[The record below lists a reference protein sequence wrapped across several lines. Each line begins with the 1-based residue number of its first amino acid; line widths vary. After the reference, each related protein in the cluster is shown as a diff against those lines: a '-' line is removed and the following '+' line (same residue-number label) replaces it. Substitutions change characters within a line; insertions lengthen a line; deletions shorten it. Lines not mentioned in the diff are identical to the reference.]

1 MSLVAVSKQ
10 SPPLPATFVAALA
23 GILALWIFVPSAL
36 VAEKT
41 GQSRWIG
48 RVHGVAL
55 QSAGDQVT
63 FVDPVASETS
73 VLGIGDGSG
82 FGLGVE
88 WMLNPRFGFDAG
100 ILVGDIDTEF
110 TLRAGLRSL
119 TDSEET
125 GVEAYTVGLNYHLTP
140 EARADVYVGAFFGM
154 IFFDDTIF
162 LTEAGRSDK
171 RVFDD
176 DTGFGLRVGVDVPF
190 TETSRWSFSAELRY
204 FDAILEG
211 EIAGQEIDFNA
222 LIPAVGVSRRF

>member
-1 MSLVAVSKQ
+1 VVLVAAVLTIWIVGPSK
-10 SPPLPATFVAALA
+10 LE
-23 GILALWIFVPSAL
+23 
-36 VAEKT
+36 AEES
-41 GQSRWIG
+41 GQSRWIW
-48 RVHGVAL
+48 RLHAVAM
-55 QSAGDQVT
+55 QSSGDEVT
-63 FVDPVASETS
+63 VLDPVAGETS

-100 ILVGDIDTEF
+100 ILVGEIDTDF
-110 TLRAGLRSL
+110 SLRAGLLSL
-119 TDSEET
+119 TDREET

-140 EARADVYVGAFFGM
+140 EARADVYIGAFFGM

-211 EIAGQEIDFNA
+211 EIAGQDIDFNA
-222 LIPAVGVSRRF
+222 LIPAVGVSRRW